1 MADGV
6 FLDTVGLIALLN
18 KDDEYHDEACAVFS
32 GIGRARRSVVTTNLV
47 LSELGNG
54 LARTACRKEVGWLI
68 AQLHGDP
75 TSTVVHV
82 DPDRFTEGVELYLE
96 RSDKMWGLVD
106 CVSFVVMRAKGLTDA
121 FTADQHFQQAGLTC
135 LLSPVRGR

>member
-18 KDDEYHDEACAVFS
+18 RDDEYHGEACAVFTR
-32 GIGRARRSVVTTNLV
+32 IGQARRSVVTTNLV
-47 LSELGNG
+47 LCELGNG
-54 LARTACRKEVGWLI
+54 LARTACREEVGWLI
-68 AQLHGDP
+68 GQLHADP
-75 TSTVVHV
+75 ISTVVHV
-82 DPDRFTEGVELYLE
+82 DRNLFTEGVELYLK

-121 FTADQHFQQAGLTC
+121 FTADHHFQQAGLNC